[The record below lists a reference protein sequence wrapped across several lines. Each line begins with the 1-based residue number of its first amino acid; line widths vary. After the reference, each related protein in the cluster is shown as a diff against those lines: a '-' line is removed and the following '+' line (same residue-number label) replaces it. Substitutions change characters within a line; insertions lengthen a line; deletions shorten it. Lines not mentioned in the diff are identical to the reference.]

1 VEGLF
6 LFEIKNLGKK
16 YVSGAG
22 DKWALRN
29 VNISLPSRG
38 LIAIKGESG
47 SGKSTLLNLLATFEE
62 PTEGSIFFNGVDLK
76 NIRGSER
83 ENLRNFRFGFLY
95 QHFNLLED
103 LTSLENVI
111 LPLQIRGV
119 KLATAKIKAEALF
132 QEFGMNDLKG
142 KKCSLLSG
150 GEKQRVALLRAI
162 VGEPSVIFADE
173 PTGALDHNNETLVMD
188 ALKKLAKKN
197 LVILVSHNEKMIQN
211 YAERTL
217 TLSDG
222 KLISDTNPEDSSPHL
237 DFSKPTRGRRADWK
251 KWILRGHFEK
261 NLGKN
266 LLSFVS
272 GVVGYV
278 SLLISASFVHGS
290 QESLDLEKKKTLLY
304 YQASLSEKISYPI
317 PGSPLKLSKNERPTL
332 DTAKIIFSDYP
343 YLSIENDYSY
353 FLPGYSAATLDGESI
368 DPISFSPI
376 FDTTLN
382 ELGNDLVVDGKA
394 PELNDFYS
402 CLINKEMADSFSFSL
417 VGKTI
422 SLQRDISVNKFDTND
437 TLHLSFSFK
446 VMGVVKEFSFLNAP
460 RVYFSY
466 PAERDYFTALSLPNI
481 SKVAERQYKV
491 SDLLDESLGDETY
504 ASYSFLCFAHNEEEA
519 NGLRLAQDRLA
530 SSGSTCTISNSSYD
544 IAQGFSS
551 LRKAISGSLVPF
563 LVIEALSVAF
573 IVGSLAYSTFIE
585 HRKEAAILMTLGARK
600 NEVASLYLVENIFVS
615 LFSATMALGL
625 LWPLEKIINP
635 ILSKQTGLSNLL
647 SLPLLKLYGIPFLPI
662 VALFLVAILI
672 SGSRRGSPVISR
684 QSESRWQK
692 ASGTNE
698 RHLSLPLIETPWSA
712 GHFL

>member
-1 VEGLF
+1 M
-6 LFEIKNLGKK
+6 FEVKNLGKK

-29 VNISLPSRG
+29 VNISLPPRG
-38 LIAIKGESG
+38 LVAIKGESG

-62 PTEGSIFFNGVDLK
+62 PSEGSIFFNGTDLK
-76 NIRGSER
+76 NIKGKER

-95 QHFNLLED
+95 QHFNLLEE
-103 LTSLENVI
+103 LTGWENVI

-119 KLATAKIKAEALF
+119 KINVAKTKAEALF
-132 QEFGMNDLKG
+132 QEFKMEDLKN
-142 KKCSLLSG
+142 KKCAVLSG

-162 VGEPSVIFADE
+162 IGEPSVIFADE
-173 PTGALDHNNETLVMD
+173 PTGALDQHNESLVME
-188 ALKKLAKKN
+188 ALKEIAKKS
-197 LVILVSHNEKMIQN
+197 LVILVSHNEKMIKK

-222 KLISDTNPEDSSPHL
+222 RLVSDTNPEDCSPYL
-237 DFSKPTRGRRADWK
+237 SFSKPSRGHQEEWK
-251 KWILRGHFEK
+251 RWILRAHFEK

-272 GVVGYV
+272 GVVGYA
-278 SLLISASFVHGS
+278 SLLISASFVYGS
-290 QESLDLEKKKTLLY
+290 QESLNLEKKKTLLY

-317 PGSPLKLSKNERPTL
+317 TGSPLKLSKNERPTL

-343 YLSIENDYSY
+343 NISIENDYSY
-353 FLPGYSAATLDGESI
+353 FLPSYTAATLDGEAI
-368 DPISFSPI
+368 EPISFSPI

-382 ELGNDLVVDGKA
+382 ELGSNLVVEGSS

-402 CLINKEMADSFSFSL
+402 CLVNKEMADLFSFSL
-417 VGKTI
+417 VGKTL
-422 SLQRDISVNKFDTND
+422 SLQRDISVNKFDVSD
-437 TLHLSFSFK
+437 TLHLNFIFK
-446 VMGVVKEFSFLNAP
+446 VIGVVKEFSFLNAP

-466 PAERDYFTALSLPNI
+466 PAERDYFTALDLPNI
-481 SKVAERQYKV
+481 SKASERQYKV

-519 NGLRLAQDRLA
+519 AGLRNVQERLV
-530 SSGSTCTISNSSYD
+530 SSGSTCTISNSAYD
-544 IAQGFSS
+544 IAEGFSS

-573 IVGSLAYSTFIE
+573 IVGSLAYSSFIE

-600 NEVASLYLVENIFVS
+600 NEVASLYLAENVFVS

-625 LWPLEKIINP
+625 LRPLEKIINP
-635 ILSKQTGLSNLL
+635 ILARQTGLANLL
-647 SLPLLKLYGIPFLPI
+647 SLPLLKLYGIPLLPI
-662 VALFLVAILI
+662 VALFLIAILLVAIGAGI
-672 SGSRRGSPVISR
+672 P
-684 QSESRWQK
+684 
-692 ASGTNE
+692 
-698 RHLSLPLIETPWSA
+698 LSLANRKPMAESIRDE
-712 GHFL
+712 